1 MESVKFVRQN
11 SKEREFAYEVRKRV
25 RAYFKDNNKSIYG
38 NLNMYLKSVVI
49 LGVYL
54 VPFIILLTMSV
65 SPWMALVLAI
75 IMGIGEAG
83 VGMSIMHD
91 GVHHAYSSKKWV
103 NDLASSSMFLLGS
116 NIFNWKIQHNIKHHT
131 FTNIFNYDPDI
142 SNLKIIRL
150 CQYGPLKKYHRYQHI
165 YAFPLYGL
173 MTFARLFGEIGVLLE
188 YNKKGITK
196 EQNVNPTWQLV
207 KLIAIKIIYFA
218 VIIGLPLYFTDFT
231 FWQILIGFIAL
242 HVTAGMI
249 MSTVFQMAHVV
260 EGTHQLLADE
270 DHQIKNDWLVHQ
282 LNTTSDF
289 GRKNGLFSWYIGGL
303 DFQIEHHIF
312 QNICHVH
319 YPAIAGIIKSTAEE
333 YGFTYNLKPN
343 VFSALASH
351 FRRLKELGNVTKPPA
366 SFTNMASVQ

>member
-11 SKEREFAYEVRKRV
+11 IKEREFAHEVRKRV

-38 NLNMYLKSVVI
+38 NFNMYLKSVVI

-54 VPFIILLTMSV
+54 VPFIILLTSPV
-65 SPWMALVLAI
+65 SAWTALVFAV

-103 NDLASSSMFLLGS
+103 NDLASSTMFLLGS
-116 NIFNWKIQHNIKHHT
+116 NIFNWRIQHNIQHHT

-150 CQYGPLKKYHRYQHI
+150 CQYGPLKKYHRYQHF

-188 YNKKGITK
+188 YNRKGITL

-207 KLIAIKIIYFA
+207 KLIAIKIAYF
-218 VIIGLPLYFTDFT
+218 VTIIGMPLYFTDFT
-231 FWQILIGFIAL
+231 FWQILIGFIVL

-260 EGTHQLLADE
+260 EGTDQVLADK
-270 DHQIKNDWLVHQ
+270 DQQIKNDWLVHQ
-282 LNTTSDF
+282 LHTTSDF

-319 YPAIAGIIKSTAEE
+319 YPAIAGIIKTTAEE

-343 VFSALASH
+343 VLSALASH
-351 FRRLKELGNVTKPPA
+351 YRRLKELGKPDATLPVI
-366 SFTNMASVQ
+366 TSVQ

>member
-11 SKEREFAYEVRKRV
+11 IKEREFAHEVRKRV
-25 RAYFKDNNKSIYG
+25 RAYFKDNNKSVYG
-38 NLNMYLKSVVI
+38 NFNMYLKSVVI

-54 VPFIILLTMSV
+54 VPFIILLTRPISA
-65 SPWMALVLAI
+65 WTALVFAV

-103 NDLASSSMFLLGS
+103 NDLASSTMFLLGS
-116 NIFNWKIQHNIKHHT
+116 NIFNWRIQHNIQHHT

-150 CQYGPLKKYHRYQHI
+150 CQYGPLKKYHRYQHF

-173 MTFARLFGEIGVLLE
+173 MTFTRLFGEIGVLLE
-188 YNKKGITK
+188 YNRKGITL

-207 KLIAIKIIYFA
+207 KLITIKIAYF
-218 VIIGLPLYFTDFT
+218 VTIIGLPLYFTDFT
-231 FWQILIGFIAL
+231 FWQILIGFIVL

-260 EGTHQLLADE
+260 EGTDQVLADI
-270 DHQIKNDWLVHQ
+270 DQQIKNDWLVHQ
-282 LNTTSDF
+282 LHTTSDF

-319 YPAIAGIIKSTAEE
+319 YPAIAGIIKTTAEE

-343 VFSALASH
+343 VLSALASH
-351 FRRLKELGNVTKPPA
+351 YRRLKELGNVRKPDA
-366 SFTNMASVQ
+366 TLTAISSVQ

>member
-11 SKEREFAYEVRKRV
+11 IKEREFAHEVRKRV

-38 NLNMYLKSVVI
+38 NFNMYLKSVVI

-54 VPFIILLTMSV
+54 VPFIILLTSPV
-65 SPWMALVLAI
+65 SAWTALVFAV

-103 NDLASSSMFLLGS
+103 NDLASSTMFLLGS
-116 NIFNWKIQHNIKHHT
+116 NIFNWRIQHNIQHHT

-150 CQYGPLKKYHRYQHI
+150 CQYGPLKKYHRYQHF

-173 MTFARLFGEIGVLLE
+173 MTFTRLFGEIGVLLE
-188 YNKKGITK
+188 YNRKGITL

-207 KLIAIKIIYFA
+207 KLIAIKIAYF
-218 VIIGLPLYFTDFT
+218 VTIIGMPLYFTDFT
-231 FWQILIGFIAL
+231 FWQILIGFIVL

-260 EGTHQLLADE
+260 EGTDQVLADK
-270 DHQIKNDWLVHQ
+270 DQQIKNDWLVHQ
-282 LNTTSDF
+282 LHTTSDF
-289 GRKNGLFSWYIGGL
+289 GRKIKIYAM
-303 DFQIEHHIF
+303 
-312 QNICHVH
+312 C
-319 YPAIAGIIKSTAEE
+319 II
-333 YGFTYNLKPN
+333 LPLP
-343 VFSALASH
+343 VL
-351 FRRLKELGNVTKPPA
+351 
-366 SFTNMASVQ
+366 

>member
-1 MESVKFVRQN
+1 M
-11 SKEREFAYEVRKRV
+11 EREFAFEVRKRV
-25 RAYFKDNNKSIYG
+25 RSYFKDNNKSIYG
-38 NLNMYLKSVVI
+38 NFNMYLKSVVI

-54 VPFIILLTMSV
+54 APFILILITTI
-65 SPWMALVLAI
+65 SPWTALGLAI

-91 GVHHAYSSKKWV
+91 GVHHAYSSKKWL
-103 NDLASSSMFLLGS
+103 NNLASSTMFLLGS

-131 FTNIFNYDPDI
+131 FTNIYNYDPDI

-150 CQYGPLKKYHRYQHI
+150 CQYGPLKKYHRFQHF

-188 YNKKGITK
+188 YNRKGITI
-196 EQNVNPTWQLV
+196 EQNVNPTAQLV
-207 KLIAIKIIYFA
+207 KLIAIKIIYFTT
-218 VIIGLPLYFTDFT
+218 IIGLPLYFTDFA

-242 HVTAGMI
+242 HITAGMI
-249 MSTVFQMAHVV
+249 MSTVFQTAHVV
-260 EGTHQLLADE
+260 EGTDQLLVE
-270 DHQIKNDWLVHQ
+270 DNQQIKNDWLVHQ
-282 LNTTSDF
+282 LRTTSDF
-289 GRKNGLFSWYIGGL
+289 GRKNGLLSWYIGGL
-303 DFQIEHHIF
+303 DYQIEHHLF

-319 YPAIAGIIKSTAEE
+319 YPAIADIIKKTSEE

-351 FRRLKELGNVTKPPA
+351 FRRLKELGNTKKPIIK
-366 SFTNMASVQ
+366 MA

>member
-1 MESVKFVRQN
+1 MESVKFVREN
-11 SKEREFAYEVRKRV
+11 DREREFAHEVRKRV

-38 NLNMYLKSVVI
+38 NFNMYLKSVVI
-49 LGVYL
+49 LGIYL
-54 VPFIILLTMSV
+54 VPFVLLLTQPI
-65 SPWMALVLAI
+65 SPWAALGLAV

-103 NDLASSSMFLLGS
+103 NDLASSTMFLLGS

-131 FTNIFNYDPDI
+131 FTNIFKYDPDI

-150 CQYGPLKKYHRYQHI
+150 CEYGPLKKYHRFQQF

-173 MTFARLFGEIGVLLE
+173 MTFARLFGEIGVLLQ
-188 YNKKGITK
+188 YNREGITK
-196 EQNVNPTWQLV
+196 EQHVDPTWQLV
-207 KLIAIKIIYFA
+207 KLIAIKIVYFA
-218 VIIGLPLYFTDFT
+218 VIIGLPLWFTNFA

-260 EGTHQLLADE
+260 EGTEQLIPDK
-270 DHQIKNDWLVHQ
+270 DHEIKNDWLVHQ
-282 LNTTSDF
+282 LHTTSDF

-319 YPAIAGIIKSTAEE
+319 YPAIAAIIKETAEE
-333 YGFTYNLKPN
+333 YGFIYNLKPN
-343 VFSALASH
+343 VFSALGSH
-351 FRRLKELGNVTKPPA
+351 FRRLKELGIMSEPQSK
-366 SFTNMASVQ
+366 MAGTAAV

>member
-1 MESVKFVRQN
+1 MESVKFVRLN
-11 SKEREFAYEVRKRV
+11 TKEREFAYEVRKRV

-38 NLNMYLKSVVI
+38 NFNMYLKSVVI

-54 VPFIILLTMSV
+54 VPFILLLTTPMSA
-65 SPWMALVLAI
+65 WAALGLAV

-103 NDLASSSMFLLGS
+103 NNLASSTMFLLGS

-142 SNLKIIRL
+142 TNTQIIRL
-150 CQYGPLKKYHRYQHI
+150 CQYGPLKNYHRYQHF

-188 YNKKGITK
+188 YNRKGITK
-196 EQNVNPTWQLV
+196 EQNVDPTWQLV
-207 KLIAIKIIYFA
+207 KLIAIKIVYFA
-218 VIIGLPLYFTDFT
+218 IIIGLPLWFTDFA

-260 EGTHQLLADE
+260 EGTDQFLANNE
-270 DHQIKNDWLVHQ
+270 HQIKHDWMVHQ
-282 LNTTSDF
+282 LSTTSDF
-289 GRKNGLFSWYIGGL
+289 GRSNGLFSWYIGGL
-303 DFQIEHHIF
+303 DFQIEHHLF

-319 YPAIAGIIKSTAEE
+319 YPAIAGIIKKTSEE
-333 YGFTYNLKPN
+333 YGFTYNLKRN

-351 FRRLKELGNVTKPPA
+351 FRRLKELGSTKKSSGKLP
-366 SFTNMASVQ
+366 SIASV

>member
-11 SKEREFAYEVRKRV
+11 NKEREFAMEVRKRV
-25 RAYFKDNNKSIYG
+25 RNYFKDNNKSIYG
-38 NLNMYLKSVVI
+38 SFNMYLKSVVI
-49 LGVYL
+49 LSIYL
-54 VPFIILLTMSV
+54 VPFIILLTYSMSA
-65 SPWMALVLAI
+65 WTALLLAI

-91 GVHHAYSSKKWV
+91 GVHHAYSSRKWV
-103 NDLASSSMFLLGS
+103 NVIASSTMFLLGS
-116 NIFNWKIQHNIKHHT
+116 NIFNWKIQHNIKHHS

-142 SNLKIIRL
+142 SNLEIIRL
-150 CQYGPLKKYHRYQHI
+150 CEYAPLKKYHRYQHF

-188 YNKKGITK
+188 YNRKGITIEK
-196 EQNVNPTWQLV
+196 NVDPTWQMV
-207 KLIAIKIIYFA
+207 KLIVIKILYFA
-218 VIIGLPLYFTDFT
+218 IIIGLPLYFTEFA

-249 MSTVFQMAHVV
+249 MSTIFQMAHVV
-260 EGTHQLLADE
+260 EGTSQLLLDK
-270 DHQIKNDWLVHQ
+270 DQQIKNDWLVHQ

-303 DFQIEHHIF
+303 DFQIEHHFF

-319 YPAIAGIIKSTAEE
+319 YPAIADIIKTTAEE

-343 VFSALASH
+343 IFSALASH
-351 FRRLKELGNVTKPPA
+351 FRRLKELGHMKKPTAPL
-366 SFTNMASVQ
+366 TNT

>member
-1 MESVKFVRQN
+1 MESVKFVRQD

-38 NLNMYLKSVVI
+38 DFRMYLKSVVI
-49 LGVYL
+49 LSVYI
-54 VPFIILLTMSV
+54 VPFIILLTTTV
-65 SPWMALVLAI
+65 SPWTALGLAV

-103 NDLASSSMFLLGS
+103 NNLASSTMFLLGS

-131 FTNIFNYDPDI
+131 FTNIYKYDPDI
-142 SNLKIIRL
+142 SNLTIIRL
-150 CQYGPLKKYHRYQHI
+150 CQYGPLKKFHRFQQY

-188 YNKKGITK
+188 YNRKGITK

-207 KLIAIKIIYFA
+207 KLIAIKVVYFA
-218 VIIGLPLYFTDFT
+218 IIIGLPLYFTNFA
-231 FWQILIGFIAL
+231 FWQILIGFVAL

-260 EGTHQLLADE
+260 EGTNQLIADK

-282 LNTTSDF
+282 LHVTSDF
-289 GRKNGLFSWYIGGL
+289 GRRNGVLSWYIGGL
-303 DFQIEHHIF
+303 DFQIEHHLF

-319 YPAIAGIIKSTAEE
+319 YAAIASIVQNTAKEYGII
-333 YGFTYNLKPN
+333 YNLKSN
-343 VFSALASH
+343 IFSALASH
-351 FRRLKELGNVTKPPA
+351 FRRLKELGRESMPLETQ
-366 SFTNMASVQ
+366 SG

>member
-54 VPFIILLTMSV
+54 VPLIILLTMSV

-270 DHQIKNDWLVHQ
+270 DQQIKNDWLVHQ

>member
-1 MESVKFVRQN
+1 
-11 SKEREFAYEVRKRV
+11 
-25 RAYFKDNNKSIYG
+25 
-38 NLNMYLKSVVI
+38 
-49 LGVYL
+49 
-54 VPFIILLTMSV
+54 
-65 SPWMALVLAI
+65 
-75 IMGIGEAG
+75 
-83 VGMSIMHD
+83 
-91 GVHHAYSSKKWV
+91 
-103 NDLASSSMFLLGS
+103 MFLLGS

-131 FTNIFNYDPDI
+131 FTNIFKYDPDI

-150 CQYGPLKKYHRYQHI
+150 CQFGPLKKYHRFQHF

-196 EQNVNPTWQLV
+196 EQNVDPTWQLV
-207 KLIAIKIIYFA
+207 KLIAIKIVYFA
-218 VIIGLPLYFTDFT
+218 VIIGLPLWFTNFA

-260 EGTHQLLADE
+260 EGTDQLLPDK
-270 DHQIKNDWLVHQ
+270 DQQIKNDWLVHQ
-282 LNTTSDF
+282 LHTTSDF

-319 YPAIAGIIKSTAEE
+319 YPAIAAIIKETAEE
-333 YGFTYNLKPN
+333 YGFIYNLKPN
-343 VFSALASH
+343 VFKALASH
-351 FRRLKELGNVTKPPA
+351 YRRLKELGTTRKSPA
-366 SFTNMASVQ
+366 VFA

>member
-11 SKEREFAYEVRKRV
+11 IKEREFAHEVRKRV

-38 NLNMYLKSVVI
+38 NFNMYLKSVVI

-54 VPFIILLTMSV
+54 VPFIILLTRPISA
-65 SPWMALVLAI
+65 WTALLFAV

-103 NDLASSSMFLLGS
+103 NDLASSTMFLLGS
-116 NIFNWKIQHNIKHHT
+116 NIFNWRIQHNIQHHT

-150 CQYGPLKKYHRYQHI
+150 CQYGPLKKYHRYQHF

-173 MTFARLFGEIGVLLE
+173 MTFTRLFGEIGVLLE
-188 YNKKGITK
+188 YNRKGITL

-207 KLIAIKIIYFA
+207 KLITIKIAYF
-218 VIIGLPLYFTDFT
+218 VTIIGLPLYFTDFT
-231 FWQILIGFIAL
+231 FWQILIGFIVL

-260 EGTHQLLADE
+260 EGTDQVLADK
-270 DHQIKNDWLVHQ
+270 DQQIKNDWLVHQ
-282 LNTTSDF
+282 LHTTSDF

-319 YPAIAGIIKSTAEE
+319 YPAIAGIIKTTAEE

-343 VFSALASH
+343 VLSALASH
-351 FRRLKELGNVTKPPA
+351 YRRLKELGNVRKPDA
-366 SFTNMASVQ
+366 TLTAISSVQ

>member
-1 MESVKFVRQN
+1 MEKIKFVRQN

-25 RAYFKDNNKSIYG
+25 RSYFKDNNKSIYG
-38 NLNMYLKSVVI
+38 NFNMYLKSVVI

-54 VPFIILLTMSV
+54 VPFIMLLTMPV
-65 SPWMALVLAI
+65 SPWTALVLAV

-103 NDLASSSMFLLGS
+103 NNLASSTMFLLGS

-150 CQYGPLKKYHRYQHI
+150 CQYGPLKKYHRYQQF

-188 YNKKGITK
+188 YNRKGITI
-196 EQNVNPTWQLV
+196 EQNVDPSWQLV
-207 KLIAIKIIYFA
+207 KLIAIKIVYFA
-218 VIIGLPLYFTDFT
+218 VIIGLPLYFTNFA

-260 EGTHQLLADE
+260 EGTDQLLPNENDE
-270 DHQIKNDWLVHQ
+270 IENDWLVHQ
-282 LNTTSDF
+282 LRTTSDF

-319 YPAIAGIIKSTAEE
+319 YPAIAGIIKTTAEE

-351 FRRLKELGNVTKPPA
+351 FRRLKELGNVRKPPA
-366 SFTNMASVQ
+366 NLTRMASVQ

>member
-11 SKEREFAYEVRKRV
+11 NKEREFAYEVRKRV
-25 RAYFKDNNKSIYG
+25 RSYFKDNNKSIYG
-38 NLNMYLKSVVI
+38 NFSMYLKSVVI

-54 VPFIILLTMSV
+54 VPFIMLLTRSV
-65 SPWMALVLAI
+65 SPWAALGLAV

-103 NDLASSSMFLLGS
+103 NNLASSTMFLLGS
-116 NIFNWKIQHNIKHHT
+116 NIFNWKIQHNIKHHS
-131 FTNIFNYDPDI
+131 FTNIYNFDPDI

-150 CQYGPLKKYHRYQHI
+150 CQYGPLKKYHRYQHF

-188 YNKKGITK
+188 YNKKGITQ

-207 KLIAIKIIYFA
+207 KLIVIKVIYFA
-218 VIIGLPLYFTDFT
+218 VIIGLPLYFTDFS
-231 FWQILIGFIAL
+231 FWQILVGFVAMHI
-242 HVTAGMI
+242 TAGMI

-260 EGTHQLLADE
+260 EGTDQILVEE
-270 DHQIKNDWLVHQ
+270 DQQIKNDWLVHQ
-282 LNTTSDF
+282 LRTTSDF

-303 DFQIEHHIF
+303 DYQIEHHLF

-319 YPAIAGIIKSTAEE
+319 YPAIADIIKKTSEE

-351 FRRLKELGNVTKPPA
+351 FRRLKELGNVEKPPA
-366 SFTNMASVQ
+366 PLTGMASVQ

>member
-1 MESVKFVRQN
+1 MERVKFVRQT
-11 SKEREFAYEVRKRV
+11 SKEREFAYQVRKRV

-38 NLNMYLKSVVI
+38 NFNMYLKSVVI
-49 LGVYL
+49 LSIYL
-54 VPFIILLTMSV
+54 VPFIVLLTRPL
-65 SPWMALVLAI
+65 SPWIALLLAV

-103 NDLASSSMFLLGS
+103 NDLASSTMFLLGS

-131 FTNIFNYDPDI
+131 FTNIYNYDPNI

-150 CQYGPLKKYHRYQHI
+150 CQYGPLKKYHRFQHI

-173 MTFARLFGEIGVLLE
+173 MTFSRLFGEIGVLLE
-188 YNKKGITK
+188 YNKKGITR
-196 EQNVNPTWQLV
+196 EQNVNPTWQLL
-207 KLIAIKIIYFA
+207 KLISIKIVYFA
-218 VIIGLPLYFTDFT
+218 VILGLPLYFTDFT
-231 FWQILIGFIAL
+231 FWQIIIGFIVL

-260 EGTHQLLADE
+260 EGTNQVITDK

-312 QNICHVH
+312 QNICHIH
-319 YPAIAGIIKSTAEE
+319 YPAIAGIIKTTAEE

-351 FRRLKELGNVTKPPA
+351 FRRLKELGNVKNPPA
-366 SFTNMASVQ
+366 TFANMASIN

>member
-11 SKEREFAYEVRKRV
+11 AREREFAAEVRKRV
-25 RAYFKDNNKSIYG
+25 RAYFKENNKSIYG
-38 NLNMYLKSVVI
+38 NYGMYLKTVI
-49 LGVYL
+49 ILSIYL
-54 VPFIILLTMSV
+54 VPFILILKTSI
-65 SPWMALVLAI
+65 SPWTALVFAV

-103 NDLASSSMFLLGS
+103 NNLASSTMFLLGS

-150 CQYGPLKKYHRYQHI
+150 SQFGPLKKYHRYQHF

-173 MTFARLFGEIGVLLE
+173 MTFSRLFGEIGVLLE
-188 YNKKGITK
+188 YNRKGITK
-196 EQNVNPTWQLV
+196 EQHVNPTWQLV
-207 KLIAIKIIYFA
+207 KLIAIKIAYFA
-218 VIIGLPLYFTDFT
+218 VIIGLPLYFTDFA
-231 FWQILIGFIAL
+231 FWQIIIGFVVL
-242 HVTAGMI
+242 HLTAGMI

-260 EGTHQLLADE
+260 EGTDQFLADK
-270 DHQIKNDWLVHQ
+270 DQPINNDWLVHQ
-282 LNTTSDF
+282 LHTTSDF

-312 QNICHVH
+312 QNICHIH
-319 YPAIAGIIKSTAEE
+319 YPAIAGIVKSTAEE
-333 YGFTYNLKPN
+333 YGFTYNLKSN
-343 VFSALASH
+343 AFSALASH
-351 FRRLKELGNVTKPPA
+351 FRRLKELGSIRKPHET
-366 SFTNMASVQ
+366 FTGMASV

>member
-11 SKEREFAYEVRKRV
+11 IKEREFAYEVRKRV
-25 RAYFKDNNKSIYG
+25 RAYFKDNNISIYG
-38 NLNMYLKSVVI
+38 NFNMYLKSVVI
-49 LGVYL
+49 LAIYL
-54 VPFIILLTMSV
+54 VPFFMLLTRPV
-65 SPWMALVLAI
+65 SPWTALGLAV

-103 NDLASSSMFLLGS
+103 NDLASSTMFLLGS

-150 CQYGPLKKYHRYQHI
+150 CQYGPLKKYHRFQHF

-173 MTFARLFGEIGVLLE
+173 MTFARLFGEIGVLLD
-188 YNKKGITK
+188 YNRKGITI
-196 EQNVNPTWQLV
+196 EQNVDPTWQLV
-207 KLIAIKIIYFA
+207 KLIAIKIIYFTA
-218 VIIGLPLYFTDFT
+218 IIGLPLYFTEFA

-260 EGTHQLLADE
+260 EGTDQFLVDK
-270 DHQIKNDWLVHQ
+270 DQQIKNDWLVHQ

-319 YPAIAGIIKSTAEE
+319 YPAIASIIKETAEE

-351 FRRLKELGNVTKPPA
+351 FRRLKELGNVKTPPPTL
-366 SFTNMASVQ
+366 TNIAYV

>member
-38 NLNMYLKSVVI
+38 NFNMYLKSVVI
-49 LGVYL
+49 LGIYL
-54 VPFIILLTMSV
+54 VPFVILLTNSV
-65 SPWMALVLAI
+65 TPWTALVLAV

-91 GVHHAYSSKKWV
+91 GVHRAYSSKKWV
-103 NDLASSSMFLLGS
+103 NDLASSTMFLLGS

-150 CQYGPLKKYHRYQHI
+150 CQYGPLKKYHRYQQF

-173 MTFARLFGEIGVLLE
+173 MTFARLFGEIGVLRE
-188 YNKKGITK
+188 YNRKGITR
-196 EQNVNPTWQLV
+196 EHNVNPTWQMV
-207 KLIAIKIIYFA
+207 KLIVIKILYFA
-218 VIIGLPLYFTDFT
+218 IIIGLPLYFTDFT

-260 EGTHQLLADE
+260 EGTDQLLVDKDE
-270 DHQIKNDWLVHQ
+270 QIKNDWLVHQ
-282 LNTTSDF
+282 LRTTSDF

-312 QNICHVH
+312 QNICHIH
-319 YPAIAGIIKSTAEE
+319 YPAIANIIKTTAEE

-351 FRRLKELGNVTKPPA
+351 FRRLRELGNEIKPPEKLPGIA
-366 SFTNMASVQ
+366 TVS